1 MSVTNPRRTQCGDRI
16 ASFCGTVTL
25 QVRTMNLENKI
36 DTLNEIADIVG
47 GEMYERY
54 SGRGMYGAQ
63 CYGIVCDDPVPCIEH
78 AAENGIKGAVYD
90 QMGLQYIVYWPNI
103 PYQS

>member
-1 MSVTNPRRTQCGDRI
+1 
-16 ASFCGTVTL
+16 
-25 QVRTMNLENKI
+25 MNLENKI
-36 DTLNEIADIVG
+36 DTLNEVADIVG

-63 CYGIVCDDPVPCIEH
+63 CYGIVCDDPIPCIEN

-90 QMGLQYIVYWPNI
+90 QMGLHISSTGRIFPI
-103 PYQS
+103 RAKLCFLSLKECRLRCLL

>member
-1 MSVTNPRRTQCGDRI
+1 MD
-16 ASFCGTVTL
+16 
-25 QVRTMNLENKI
+25 LEDKI
-36 DTLNEIADIVG
+36 EILYEVADIIG

-54 SGRGMYGAQ
+54 SGRGMYGEQ
-63 CYGIVCDDPVPCIEH
+63 CYGIVCDDPISCVEN

-103 PYQS
+103 PHQG

>member
-1 MSVTNPRRTQCGDRI
+1 
-16 ASFCGTVTL
+16 
-25 QVRTMNLENKI
+25 
-36 DTLNEIADIVG
+36 
-47 GEMYERY
+47 
-54 SGRGMYGAQ
+54 MYGAQ
-63 CYGIVCDDPVPCIEH
+63 CYGIVCDDPIPCIEN

>member
-1 MSVTNPRRTQCGDRI
+1 
-16 ASFCGTVTL
+16 
-25 QVRTMNLENKI
+25 MNATPVE
-36 DTLNEIADIVG
+36 EC
-47 GEMYERY
+47 MERSAMESY
-54 SGRGMYGAQ
+54 VM
-63 CYGIVCDDPVPCIEH
+63 IPIPCIEN